1 MQKFKNK
8 TIVITGAS
16 SGLGKAIALTLAEE
30 GANLVLSSRRESILQ
45 EVASECD
52 AHGGVAIAIRA
63 DVTKFKDMQ
72 NLVEKAL
79 DQFGFIDVWINNA
92 GVLAAG
98 EFTDTPLEVHEQV
111 IKVNLLGPL
120 HGTYAILPYFKQKN
134 SGTIINT
141 VSLGAYVPNP
151 YSVAYSASKFGLRG
165 LNDSL
170 RFELNHYPEI
180 HVCDLNPAFIDTPRI
195 EHAANFTGA
204 ELVHTPPLIDPFKVA
219 EAVVSLI
226 EKPRASIIVG
236 EGAKTG
242 KFVHA
247 LFPNI
252 FGKSMAKLAES
263 YFSRGKRASDSAGNL
278 FSSSYVDS
286 ETRGHHH

>member
-1 MQKFKNK
+1 MKKFKGK

-30 GANLVLSSRRESILQ
+30 GANLILSSRRETILQ
-45 EVASECD
+45 EVASECE
-52 AHGGVAIAIRA
+52 AHGGTAVAVKA

-79 DQFGFIDVWINNA
+79 DQFGSIDVWINNA

-134 SGTIINT
+134 IGTIINT
-141 VSLGAYVPNP
+141 VSLGAFVPNP
-151 YSVAYSASKFGLRG
+151 YSVAFSASKFGLRG
-165 LNDSL
+165 LNDAL
-170 RFELNHYPEI
+170 RFELDRYPDI
-180 HVCDLNPAFIDTPRI
+180 HVCDLNPVSIDTPGI
-195 EHAANFTGA
+195 KHAANFTGA
-204 ELVHTPPLIDPFKVA
+204 ELSSTPPLIDPFRVA

-226 EKPRASIIVG
+226 ENPRPRIFVG
-236 EGAKTG
+236 EGARAE

-252 FGKSMAKLAES
+252 LGKSMAKLAES
-263 YFSRGKRASDSAGNL
+263 YFSRGKKAPDSSGNL